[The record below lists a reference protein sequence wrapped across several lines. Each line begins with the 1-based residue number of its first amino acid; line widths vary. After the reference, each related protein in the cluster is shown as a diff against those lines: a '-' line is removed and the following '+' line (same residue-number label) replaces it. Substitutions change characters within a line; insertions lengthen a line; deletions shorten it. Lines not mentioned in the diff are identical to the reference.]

1 MLIAGMQAWTV
12 NHALMMRLPNTF
24 SRRFCPSVITIA
36 FAAFLFSACA
46 TRKADAV
53 LDRTV
58 APEVRADVPA
68 TASEI
73 REVKYHK
80 LGSEAGHETLHIRGQ
95 LYTKSTEGGTTRIQ
109 PCSSCVIQ
117 LNTPNDTSTHVRIT
131 TESDGYFVFNGR
143 SGTYTISLTNPGH
156 NPLQLGAIEFQQQ
169 GITTL
174 RIINAA
180 GSTPERFTVTK
191 NGELYTWSKVQ

>member
-68 TASEI
+68 TASE
-73 REVKYHK
+73 
-80 LGSEAGHETLHIRGQ
+80 
-95 LYTKSTEGGTTRIQ
+95 
-109 PCSSCVIQ
+109 
-117 LNTPNDTSTHVRIT
+117 
-131 TESDGYFVFNGR
+131 
-143 SGTYTISLTNPGH
+143 SGN
-156 NPLQLGAIEFQQQ
+156 
-169 GITTL
+169 
-174 RIINAA
+174 
-180 GSTPERFTVTK
+180 
-191 NGELYTWSKVQ
+191 